1 MSDFKWGTLLIMPA
15 LPGEDHGQIVRDSLA
30 YARAAE
36 EMGFDDVWTLEHHFT
51 GYGVCGSSLTM
62 ASYVLGHTKRIKVG
76 TAVCVVPLQHPVRLV
91 EKVNMLDA
99 MSNGRFLFGI
109 GRGLF
114 IKDFKVFGTDIEY
127 NRERMEESMEIIQK
141 VWRDGS
147 CGYKGK
153 FYDLPDVEVFPKL
166 QNKSMPVYAAVNS
179 SSSVEWA
186 AANGISLMLSHFQD
200 DETRRAQVDLH
211 AEVAAEF
218 GYDPSS
224 FDHVISS
231 VAGAGKTSQ
240 EIRNASRKRLS
251 WWQSEFFRATEL
263 FTEENLK
270 MRGFEWY
277 KRRWESEAIGG
288 RYPVEERVDRDLVS
302 NPVGSVQE
310 CVDRLSQTIEI
321 TGVKHYMFGFEA
333 VEGGA
338 APTLES
344 MQRFKEEVLPKID
357 GNVKAA

>member
-1 MSDFKWGTLLIMPA
+1 MTDFKWGALLVMPA
-15 LPGEDHGQIVRDSLA
+15 LPDEDHGQIVRDSLA

-36 EMGFDDVWTLEHHFT
+36 EMGFDDLWTLEHHFT
-51 GYGVCGSSLTM
+51 GYGVCGSALTM

-76 TAVCVVPLQHPVRLV
+76 TAVCVVPLQHPVRLA

-99 MSNGRFLFGI
+99 MSNGRFLFGV

-127 NRERMEESMEIIQK
+127 NRERMEESMEVIEKIWK
-141 VWRDGS
+141 NGS
-147 CGYKGK
+147 AGHKGK
-153 FYDLPDVEVFPKL
+153 YFDFPDVEVFPKL
-166 QNKSMPVYAAVNS
+166 QSKKIPVYTAVNS
-179 SSSVEWA
+179 PSSVEWA
-186 AANGISLMLSHFQD
+186 AANGYSLMLSHFQD
-200 DETRRAQVDLH
+200 DETRRSQVDLH
-211 AEVAAEF
+211 AEVASEH
-218 GYDPSS
+218 GYDPDS
-224 FDHVISS
+224 FDHVISAI
-231 VAGAGKTSQ
+231 AGTAKTSQ
-240 EIRNASRKRLS
+240 AIRSASRKRLS

-288 RYPVEERVDRDLVS
+288 KYPVDERVDRDLAD

-310 CVDRLSQTIEI
+310 CIDRLSTTIEV

-338 APTLES
+338 QPTLES
-344 MQRFKEEVLPKID
+344 MQQFKEEVLPKVD
-357 GNVKAA
+357 GAMAA